1 MPESGT
7 LYIVAT
13 PIGNPQDITLRAIE
27 VLRSADIVVCEERKE
42 GARLMHQLGITKE
55 LVLLNEHNERNE
67 DEQVQELITMLRE
80 GKSLA
85 LISDCGTP
93 LIADPGNILVS
104 MAIDFKIPIVP
115 VPGVNS
121 FITALTVSGF
131 DTRQFIFRGM
141 LSAKTDERK
150 RELRLLRNEKRT
162 IILFDAPYRLER
174 LISELA
180 ATFGDSREA
189 IVALDLTLPK
199 EAVLRGT
206 LNEIYA
212 MVQGKNWKREFIVVL
227 AGIV

>member
-27 VLRSADIVVCEERKE
+27 VLRNADIVVCEERKE
-42 GARLMHQLGITKE
+42 GARLMHQLGLTKE

-67 DEQVQELITMLRE
+67 DEHMQELITMLRE

-93 LIADPGNILVS
+93 LIADPGNILVQ

-131 DTRQFIFRGM
+131 DTRQFVFRGM